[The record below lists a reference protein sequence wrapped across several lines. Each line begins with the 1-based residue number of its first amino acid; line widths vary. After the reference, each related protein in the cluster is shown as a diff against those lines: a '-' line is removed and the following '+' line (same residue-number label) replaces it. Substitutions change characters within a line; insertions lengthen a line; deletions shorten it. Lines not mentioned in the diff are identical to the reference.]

1 MKKMKLNLFMFLS
14 LLATIIQS
22 CTSDLN
28 VVPEDDDD
36 FLSEDFFAQPDAY
49 KRALAGVY
57 GNLSLTGTNGPTSSL
72 LQGIDAGTSQYSRC
86 VWYLQELSTDEAIW
100 SYEGSNDPGVREI
113 QRNIWS
119 GENPIFLG
127 MFSRAMVQVALS
139 NEFVRQTTPEKL
151 SFRGVT
157 DATEITEI
165 GYYRAEA
172 RALKSLAY
180 YHLLDLFG
188 KAPLVTENDPI
199 NFRGPQMERAE
210 LFTYIENELLGV
222 LPSLKDARTN
232 ESGRLDKA
240 FVWAILA
247 KMYLNSEVYTGTPRY
262 EDCMTMCSNIIGAGY
277 QLKLNYLDNFKAD
290 NNTSTE
296 LIFVIQSD
304 GVKTQNYGATTV
316 MCNGQV
322 GSIEGNGQNLYGVNG
337 WGGALRLR
345 KQFVQ
350 KFDGSDFDYDSR
362 KTIISAG
369 RPIEIANIAIQG
381 QGYVLGKW
389 SNRTSTGIAGSN
401 STFVDTD
408 FPLFRLADFYL
419 MYAEAQMRKDGATNG
434 NSTANADA
442 TSLGYINALR
452 ERANDGNFAN
462 VTSGQVTLDFMID
475 ERARELHWEGH
486 RRQDL
491 IRFGKFTGG
500 SYIWAWKGNATNG
513 VSIPAN
519 FKVFPIHPNTIN
531 ANPNITQNP
540 GY

>member
-1 MKKMKLNLFMFLS
+1 MKKIKLSLFMFLS
-14 LLATIIQS
+14 LLAVTQS

-28 VVPEDDDD
+28 VTPEDDDD

-57 GNLSLTGTNGPTSSL
+57 GNLSLTGTNGAGSSL

-86 VWYLQELSTDEAIW
+86 VWYLQELSTDEVIW

-139 NEFVRQTTPEKL
+139 NEFIRQTTPEKL
-151 SFRGVT
+151 SLRGVT
-157 DATEITEI
+157 NASELAEIS
-165 GYYRAEA
+165 YYRAEA
-172 RALKSLAY
+172 KTLKFLAY

-199 NFRGPQMERAE
+199 NFRGPQMDRTE
-210 LFTYIENELLGV
+210 LFDYIETQLLAV

-240 FVWAILA
+240 FAWAILS
-247 KMYLNSEVYTGTPRY
+247 KMYLNSEFYTGTKRY
-262 EDCMTMCSNIIGAGY
+262 QDCMDMCSNIIGAGY
-277 QLKLNYLDNFKAD
+277 QLKLNYLDNFKSD
-290 NNTSTE
+290 NNTSSE
-296 LIFVIQSD
+296 LIFAIESD
-304 GVKTQNYGATTV
+304 GIKTQNYGATTV

-322 GSIEGNGQNLYGVNG
+322 GSIEGNGQTLYGVNG

-362 KTIISAG
+362 KTIISSG
-369 RPIEIANIAIQG
+369 RPIEISNVAIQA

-389 SNRTSTGIAGSN
+389 SNRSSSGLPGQN

-408 FPLFRLADFYL
+408 FPLFRLADFHL
-419 MYAEAQMRKDGATNG
+419 MYAEAQMRRDGATNG

-462 VTSGQVTLDFMID
+462 VTTGQVTLDFLID

-519 FKVFPIHPNTIN
+519 FKVYPLHPNTIN
-531 ANPNITQNP
+531 ANPNLTQNT

>member
-1 MKKMKLNLFMFLS
+1 MKKIKLNLFMFLS
-14 LLATIIQS
+14 LLVFTQS
-22 CTSDLN
+22 CTNDLN

-36 FLSEDFFAQPDAY
+36 FLSEDFFAQPNAY
-49 KRALAGVY
+49 KRAIAGVY
-57 GNLSLTGTNGPTSSL
+57 GNLSLTGTTGPGSSL

-86 VWYLQELSTDEAIW
+86 VWYMQELATDEAIW
-100 SYEGSNDPGVREI
+100 SYEGSGDPGVREI

-119 GENPIFLG
+119 GDNPIFLG
-127 MFSRAMVQVALS
+127 MYSRAMVQVALS
-139 NEFVRQTTPEKL
+139 NEFIRQTTPEKL
-151 SFRGVT
+151 SSRGVT
-157 DATEITEI
+157 NATEIAEI
-165 GYYRAEA
+165 GFYRAEA
-172 RALKSLAY
+172 KALKCLAY

-188 KAPLVTENDPI
+188 KATLVTENDPI
-199 NFRGPQMERAE
+199 NFRGQQIEGTA
-210 LFTYIENELLGV
+210 LFNYIETELLAI
-222 LPSLKDARTN
+222 LPSLKAAKTN

-240 FVWAILA
+240 FAWAILS
-247 KMYLNSEVYTGTPRY
+247 KLYLNAEVYTGTPKY
-262 EDCMTMCSNIIGAGY
+262 TECMTMCSNIIGAGY
-277 QLKLNYLDNFKAD
+277 QLEPNYLDNFKAD
-290 NNTSTE
+290 NDTSTE
-296 LIFVIQSD
+296 LIFAIQSD
-304 GVKTQNYGATTV
+304 GIKTQNYGATTV

-322 GSIEGNGQNLYGVNG
+322 GSIEGNGQALYGVNG

-350 KFDGSDFDYDSR
+350 KFDGASFDFDSR

-369 RPIEIANIAIQG
+369 RPIDIANVAIQA
-381 QGYVLGKW
+381 QGYILGKW
-389 SNRTSTGIAGSN
+389 SNRTSTGLAGQN

-434 NSTANADA
+434 NSTANANS
-442 TSLGYINALR
+442 TSLGYINLLR
-452 ERANDGNFAN
+452 ERANDGNFGN
-462 VTSGQVTLDFMID
+462 VTTGQVTLNFLID

-500 SYIWAWKGNATNG
+500 NYVWAWKGNATNG

-519 FKVFPIHPNTIN
+519 FKVYPFHPNTIL
-531 ANPNITQNP
+531 ANPNLIQNP

>member
-1 MKKMKLNLFMFLS
+1 MKKIKLSLFMFLS
-14 LLATIIQS
+14 LLAVTQS

-28 VVPEDDDD
+28 VTPEDDDD

-57 GNLSLTGTNGPTSSL
+57 GNLSLTGTNGAGSSL

-86 VWYLQELSTDEAIW
+86 VWYLQELSTDEVIW

-139 NEFVRQTTPEKL
+139 NEFIRQTTPEKL
-151 SFRGVT
+151 SLRGVT
-157 DATEITEI
+157 NASELAEIS
-165 GYYRAEA
+165 YYRAEA
-172 RALKSLAY
+172 KTLKFLAY

-199 NFRGPQMERAE
+199 NFRGPQMDRTQ
-210 LFTYIENELLGV
+210 LFDYIETQLLAV

-240 FVWAILA
+240 FAWAILS
-247 KMYLNSEVYTGTPRY
+247 KMYLNSEIYTGTKRY
-262 EDCMTMCSNIIGAGY
+262 QDCMDMCSNIIGAGY
-277 QLKLNYLDNFKAD
+277 QLKLNYLDNFKSD
-290 NNTSTE
+290 NNTSSE
-296 LIFVIQSD
+296 LIFAIESD
-304 GVKTQNYGATTV
+304 GMKTQNYGATTV

-322 GSIEGNGQNLYGVNG
+322 GSIEGNGQTLYGVNG

-362 KTIISAG
+362 KTIISSG
-369 RPIEIANIAIQG
+369 RPIEISNVAIQA

-389 SNRTSTGIAGSN
+389 SNRSSSGLPGQN

-419 MYAEAQMRKDGATNG
+419 MYAEAQMRRDGATNG

-462 VTSGQVTLDFMID
+462 VTTGQVTLDFLID

-519 FKVFPIHPNTIN
+519 FKVYPLHPNTIN
-531 ANPNITQNP
+531 ANPNLTQNT

>member
-1 MKKMKLNLFMFLS
+1 MKKIKFLLFLGLMAL
-14 LLATIIQS
+14 TQS

-49 KRALAGVY
+49 KRAVAGVY
-57 GNLSLTGTNGPTSSL
+57 GNLSLTGTDGPESSL

-86 VWYLQELSTDEAIW
+86 VWYMQELPTDEVIW
-100 SYEGSNDPGVREI
+100 SYEGSGDPGVREI
-113 QRNIWS
+113 QRNIWN
-119 GENPIFLG
+119 GDNPIFLG

-139 NEFVRQTTPEKL
+139 NEFLRQTTPEKL
-151 SFRGVT
+151 SGRGVT
-157 DATEITEI
+157 DAAEIEEI
-165 GYYRAEA
+165 GYYRAEVV
-172 RALKSLAY
+172 ALKTLAY

-188 KAPLVTENDPI
+188 KATLVTENDPI
-199 NFRGPQMERAE
+199 NFRGPQLEGAE
-210 LFTYIENELLGV
+210 LFNYIESELLAI
-222 LPSLKDARTN
+222 LPSLKEARTN

-240 FVWAILA
+240 FAWAILS
-247 KMYLNSEVYTGTPRY
+247 KLYLNATVYTGTPRN
-262 EDCMTMCSNIIGAGY
+262 EDCMTMCSNIINAGY
-277 QLKLNYLDNFKAD
+277 TLKQNYLDNFKAD
-290 NNTSTE
+290 NNTSNE
-296 LIFVIQSD
+296 LIFAIESD
-304 GVKTQNYGATTV
+304 GLSTQNYGATTV
-316 MCNGQV
+316 MINGQV
-322 GSIEGNGQNLYGVNG
+322 GSIEGNGQSLYGVNG

-350 KFDGSDFDYDSR
+350 KFDGPVFDFDSR

-369 RPIEIANIAIQG
+369 RPIDIANVAIQA

-389 SNRTSTGIAGSN
+389 SNRTSTGLVGAN

-419 MYAEAQMRKDGATNG
+419 MYAEAQMRKDGASNG
-434 NSTANADA
+434 NSTANADN

-462 VTSGQVTLDFMID
+462 VTTGQVTLDFLID

-500 SYIWAWKGNATNG
+500 NYVWAWKGNATNG
-513 VSIPAN
+513 VSIPAHLKLYPLN
-519 FKVFPIHPNTIN
+519 PNTIN
-531 ANPNITQNP
+531 ANPNLIQNP

>member
-1 MKKMKLNLFMFLS
+1 MKKIKLNLFLFLS
-14 LLATIIQS
+14 LLVITQS
-22 CTSDLN
+22 CTNDLD

-36 FLSEDFFAQPDAY
+36 FLSEDFFAQPNAY
-49 KRALAGVY
+49 KRAIAGVY
-57 GNLSLTGTNGPTSSL
+57 GNLSLTGTGGPGSSL
-72 LQGIDAGTSQYSRC
+72 LEGVDAGTSQYSRC
-86 VWYLQELSTDEAIW
+86 VWYMQELSTDEAIW

-119 GENPIFLG
+119 GNNPIILG
-127 MFSRAMVQVALS
+127 MYSRAMVQVALS
-139 NEFVRQTTPEKL
+139 NEFIRQTTPEKL
-151 SFRGVT
+151 SSRGVT
-157 DATEITEI
+157 NATEIAEI
-165 GYYRAEA
+165 GNYRAEA
-172 RALKSLAY
+172 KALKCLAY

-188 KAPLVTENDPI
+188 KATLVTENDPI
-199 NFRGPQMERAE
+199 NFRGPQIEGTA
-210 LFTYIENELLGV
+210 LFNYIEQELLAI

-240 FVWAILA
+240 FAWAILS
-247 KMYLNSEVYTGTPRY
+247 KLYLNAEVYTGTPKY
-262 EDCMTMCSNIIGAGY
+262 TECMTMCSNIIGAGY
-277 QLKLNYLDNFKAD
+277 QLEPNYLDNFKAD

-296 LIFVIQSD
+296 LIFAIQSD
-304 GVKTQNYGATTV
+304 GIKTQNYGATTV

-322 GSIEGNGQNLYGVNG
+322 GSIEGNGQSLYGVNG

-350 KFDGSDFDYDSR
+350 KFDGAAFDFDSR

-369 RPIEIANIAIQG
+369 RPIDIANVAIQA
-381 QGYVLGKW
+381 QGYILGKW
-389 SNRTSTGIAGSN
+389 SNRTSTGLAGQN

-419 MYAEAQMRKDGATNG
+419 MYAEAQMRKDGATNSS
-434 NSTANADA
+434 STANANS
-442 TSLGYINALR
+442 TSLGYINLLR

-462 VTSGQVTLDFMID
+462 VTTSQVTLNFLID

-500 SYIWAWKGNATNG
+500 NYVWAWKGNATNG

-519 FKVFPIHPNTIN
+519 FKVYPLHPDSIL
-531 ANPNITQNP
+531 ANPNLIQNT

>member
-1 MKKMKLNLFMFLS
+1 MKKIKLNLFMFLS
-14 LLATIIQS
+14 LLVVTQS
-22 CTSDLN
+22 CTGDLN
-28 VVPEDDDD
+28 VTPEDDDD

-57 GNLSLTGTNGPTSSL
+57 GNLSLTGTNGAGSSL
-72 LQGIDAGTSQYSRC
+72 LQGIDPGTSQYSRC
-86 VWYLQELSTDEAIW
+86 VWYLQELSTDEVIW

-127 MFSRAMVQVALS
+127 MFSRGMVQVALS
-139 NEFVRQTTPEKL
+139 NEFIRQTTPEKL
-151 SFRGVT
+151 SSRGVT
-157 DATEITEI
+157 NTAELMEI

-172 RALKSLAY
+172 RALKCLAY

-188 KAPLVTENDPI
+188 KAPLVTENDPV
-199 NFRGPQMERAE
+199 NFRGPQMDRTQ
-210 LFTYIENELLGV
+210 LFNYIETELLAV

-240 FVWAILA
+240 FAWAILS
-247 KMYLNSEVYTGTPRY
+247 KMYLNSEVYTGTQRY
-262 EDCMTMCSNIIGAGY
+262 QDCMTMCSNIIGAGY

-290 NNTSTE
+290 NNTSSE
-296 LIFVIQSD
+296 LIFAIESD
-304 GVKTQNYGATTV
+304 GLKTQNYGATTV

-322 GSIEGNGQNLYGVNG
+322 GSIEGNGQTLYGVNG

-350 KFDGSDFDYDSR
+350 KFDGSEFDFDSR

-369 RPIEIANIAIQG
+369 RPIEISNVAIQS

-389 SNRTSTGIAGSN
+389 SNRTSTGLPGQSSA
-401 STFVDTD
+401 FVDTD

-419 MYAEAQMRKDGATNG
+419 MYAEAQMRRDGATNG

-462 VTSGQVTLDFMID
+462 VNTGQVTLDFMID

-500 SYIWAWKGNATNG
+500 TYTWAWKGNATNG

-519 FKVFPIHPNTIN
+519 FKVFPLHPNTIN
-531 ANPNITQNP
+531 ANPNLTQNT

>member
-1 MKKMKLNLFMFLS
+1 MKKIKLSLFMFLC
-14 LLATIIQS
+14 LLVVTQS

-28 VVPEDDDD
+28 VTPEDDDD

-57 GNLSLTGTNGPTSSL
+57 GNLSLTGTNGAESSL

-86 VWYLQELSTDEAIW
+86 VWYLQELSTDEVIW

-139 NEFVRQTTPEKL
+139 NEFNRQTTPEKL
-151 SFRGVT
+151 SARGVT
-157 DATEITEI
+157 NATELTEI

-172 RALKSLAY
+172 RALKCLAY

-199 NFRGPQMERAE
+199 NFRGPQMDRTQ
-210 LFTYIENELLGV
+210 LFNYIETELLAV

-240 FVWAILA
+240 FVWAILS
-247 KMYLNSEVYTGTPRY
+247 KMYLNSEVYTGTQRY
-262 EDCMTMCSNIIGAGY
+262 QDCMTMCSNIIGAGY

-290 NNTSTE
+290 NNTSSE
-296 LIFVIQSD
+296 LIFAIESD
-304 GVKTQNYGATTV
+304 GLKTQNYGATTV

-322 GSIEGNGQNLYGVNG
+322 GSIEGNGQTLYGVNG

-350 KFDGSDFDYDSR
+350 KFDGSEFDFDSR

-369 RPIEIANIAIQG
+369 RPIEIANVAIQA

-389 SNRTSTGIAGSN
+389 SNRTSTGLPGQS
-401 STFVDTD
+401 SVFVDTD

-462 VTSGQVTLDFMID
+462 VTAGQVTLDFLID

-519 FKVFPIHPNTIN
+519 FKVYPLHPNTIN
-531 ANPNITQNP
+531 ANPNLTQNT